1 MMQWRIYFAKH
12 LVKRKSIVDADD
24 RMLCAV
30 KSTGRFSAAPR
41 SLSPPHRSVAA
52 VVVATV
58 NINPGHGLVR
68 TSHGQVLSC
77 EPHVGWLL
85 RIWTSSLRV

>member
-1 MMQWRIYFAKH
+1 MQWLIYFAKH
-12 LVKRKSIVDADD
+12 LVKHKYIVDADD

-30 KSTGRFSAAPR
+30 KSTGRFSAASR
-41 SLSPPHRSVAA
+41 SLSPPHHSVAA
-52 VVVATV
+52 AVVAAV

-68 TSHGQVLSC
+68 TLHGQVISC
-77 EPHVGWLL
+77 EPHVGWLF